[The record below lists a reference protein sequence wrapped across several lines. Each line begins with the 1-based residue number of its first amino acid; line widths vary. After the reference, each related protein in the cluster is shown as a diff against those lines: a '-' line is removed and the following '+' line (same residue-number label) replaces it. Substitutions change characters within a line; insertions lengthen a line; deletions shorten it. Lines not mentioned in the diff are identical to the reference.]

1 MTCTDYTRISQGLS
15 MYKQAR
21 SPHWFAQIYIGDRK
35 YKSISTKEK
44 SKIIARKVAEELFLE
59 MKGNKEINVSPD
71 RKFKYF
77 ANELVKQE
85 KQLSKGET
93 RSERFSKDTQ
103 QVIHRDEKGL
113 IAFFGN
119 KDVSKI
125 TTNHIREF
133 FINLDADRPQPLS
146 FSTKNKYLITLKKI
160 FRVAYEFNVIDKIP
174 LLPKIDVGRKN
185 KDNPRPSFSEEEY
198 KLLLRTIRLCESKKE
213 VVDGTPIT
221 LEHYYCILFQVHTF
235 MRPTYSELFGVR
247 HKDITVMK
255 NPQRLDIQVKG
266 KTGFRTVSSLPYAVE
281 FYSKLQKLHKGF
293 KPNDFLFLPQFKNRD
308 YAKRKMND
316 IFNHFLEKCDLKF
329 TSLKQP
335 RQLYSLRHYA
345 IQTRIRKSQGK
356 VNIYF
361 LARNAGTSVEQLER
375 FYLKHM
381 ELSDTLIENLAIF

>member
-1 MTCTDYTRISQGLS
+1 MTRTDTDSIFRGLS
-15 MYKQAR
+15 VFKNQK
-21 SPHWFAQIYIGDRK
+21 SPYYHCRIFVGDNKHIVR
-35 YKSISTKEK
+35 STKEK
-44 SKIIARKVAEELFLE
+44 TKIKARKVAEELYLE
-59 MKGNKEINVSPD
+59 MKTNKEIGVPKN
-71 RKFKYF
+71 RTFKYF

-93 RSERFSKDTQ
+93 RSERFSRDTQ

-133 FINLDADRPQPLS
+133 FINLDTDRPKPLS

-213 VVDGTPIT
+213 VVDGTQIT

-247 HKDITVMK
+247 HKDISVMK

-316 IFNHFLEKCDLKF
+316 IFNHILEKCDLKY